1 MIDDYEEYYTKK
13 KDRPK
18 IKKLRNIWI
27 VKPGE
32 ITNRGNGINVC
43 DNLQEIK

>member
-1 MIDDYEEYYTKK
+1 MEDDNYGKSK
-13 KDRPK
+13 PK

-32 ITNRGNGINVC
+32 V
-43 DNLQEIK
+43 KKKKKKKS

>member
-1 MIDDYEEYYTKK
+1 MEDDEYGRSK
-13 KDRPK
+13 PK

-32 ITNRGNGINVC
+32 VKK
-43 DNLQEIK
+43 IKYKKSI